1 MKGIGLEEALE
12 VVFAENAVS
21 HMITGK
27 AISRAVRGYFLVQFA
42 LVTNLFK
49 PFINDG
55 EDEAQGTED
64 DISVEENEKTVE
76 TVKREDG
83 LRVLENIAKYIKDK
97 GKTTEDIESK
107 DYPVL
112 FQLEDIIEN

>member
-1 MKGIGLEEALE
+1 MTYLLKKMK
-12 VVFAENAVS
+12 
-21 HMITGK
+21 
-27 AISRAVRGYFLVQFA
+27 
-42 LVTNLFK
+42 
-49 PFINDG
+49 
-55 EDEAQGTED
+55 
-64 DISVEENEKTVE
+64 KTVE